1 MKYKCGVVYP
11 AGVRMISNWKQKL
24 HSRSGVAWLIGLAVL
39 AVLVLLVIVLL
50 PTIRHYRYEAR
61 AAACMASLDTAR
73 RQLANES
80 MLLGEVNK
88 EAEARD
94 YVASVMP
101 GWSDLCPGGGTTY
114 IVPADSD
121 PPYWTVICGMH
132 GTDKK
137 QCTRLNADYVLR
149 QLRENLKTTRDEGK
163 EYPET
168 LTYFLNGKT
177 REATL
182 VHVSPGVRRGTSST
196 MDMKSIVAF
205 YTIRGAGESD
215 DLAGYGTSLK
225 NGEISHFWFADEDY
239 CAIWHA
245 SGGWSGDSWTR

>member
-1 MKYKCGVVYP
+1 MNL
-11 AGVRMISNWKQKL
+11 SWKEKL
-24 HSRSGVAWLIGLAVL
+24 HNRSGVAWLIGLAVL
-39 AVLVLLVIVLL
+39 AVLLLLVIVLI
-50 PTIRHYRYEAR
+50 PTIQHYRYEAR

-114 IVPADSD
+114 LVPVDND

-137 QCTRLNADYVLR
+137 QNTRLNADYVLR
-149 QLRENLKTTRDEGK
+149 QLRENLKKARDEGV

-177 REATL
+177 REAIL
-182 VHVSPGVRRGTSST
+182 VYADPGVRRGTKAT
-196 MDMKSIVAF
+196 MDLKGIVAF

-215 DLAGYGTSLK
+215 DLARYGTKLK
-225 NGEISHFWFADEDY
+225 DGEISHFWFADDDY
-239 CAIWHA
+239 CAIWHT
-245 SGGWSGDSWTR
+245 SGGWSGDSWSK

>member
-1 MKYKCGVVYP
+1 
-11 AGVRMISNWKQKL
+11 MISNWKAKL
-24 HSRSGVAWLIGLAVL
+24 HNRSGVAWLIGLAVL
-39 AVLVLLVIVLL
+39 AVLILLVIVLI
-50 PTIRHYRYEAR
+50 PTIQRYRYQAGEAG
-61 AAACMASLDTAR
+61 CMAALDTAR

-80 MLLGEVNK
+80 MLIGEVSK

-114 IVPADSD
+114 IVPVDNDQS
-121 PPYWTVICGMH
+121 YLTVICGMH

-149 QLRENLKTTRDEGK
+149 QLRENLKTARDNGT

-177 REATL
+177 REAIL
-182 VHVSPGVRRGTSST
+182 VHTSPGVRRGTGST
-196 MDMKSIVAF
+196 MDMKGIVAF

-215 DLAGYGTSLK
+215 DLARYGTKLK
-225 NGEISHFWFADEDY
+225 DGEISHFWFADDDY
-239 CAIWHA
+239 CAIWHT
-245 SGGWSGDSWTR
+245 SGGWSGDSWSK

>member
-1 MKYKCGVVYP
+1 MNL
-11 AGVRMISNWKQKL
+11 SWKEKL
-24 HSRSGVAWLIGLAVL
+24 HNRSGVAWLIGLAVL
-39 AVLVLLVIVLL
+39 AVLVLLVIVLI
-50 PTIRHYRYEAR
+50 PTIQRYRYQAGEAG
-61 AAACMASLDTAR
+61 CIASLDTAR
-73 RQLANES
+73 RQLASES
-80 MLLGEVNK
+80 MLIGEVSK

-114 IVPADSD
+114 IVPVDND

-137 QCTRLNADYVLR
+137 QCTRLNADFVLR
-149 QLRENLKTTRDEGK
+149 QLRENLKNVRDEGK

-182 VHVSPGVRRGTSST
+182 VHANPGVRRGTSST
-196 MDMKSIVAF
+196 MDMKGIVVF
-205 YTIRGAGESD
+205 YAIRGAGESD
-215 DLAGYGTSLK
+215 DLARYGTDLK
-225 NGEISHFWFADEDY
+225 DGEISHFWFADEDY
-239 CAIWHA
+239 CAIWHT
-245 SGGWSGDSWTR
+245 SGGWSGDSWSK